1 MLMNNL
7 SIIVRYSHIFLNRKL
22 QELDIGH
29 AEQAILTYLID
40 KETVNQE
47 TIARHFMIDKGTIA
61 KTLSRLEKKH
71 YIKRF
76 PNLKNQREKLVS
88 LSEKGEEIINQMRS
102 VLDNWNICLF
112 EGIKQADKEK
122 FIEVASVV
130 ALNATKVIGEEWSG
144 GIGNDEK

>member
-7 SIIVRYSHIFLNRKL
+7 SIIVRYSHIYLNRKL

-29 AEQAILTYLID
+29 AEQAILAYLID

-61 KTLSRLEKKH
+61 KTLSRLEKKQ

-76 PNLKNQREKLVS
+76 TNLKNQREKLVS
-88 LSEKGEEIINQMRS
+88 LSEKGKEINNHMRK
-102 VLDNWNICLF
+102 VLDDWNTYLF
-112 EGIKQADKEK
+112 EGLNQEDKDKFYEAIAVIAANTTKAISEDWSDMGNGEK
-122 FIEVASVV
+122 
-130 ALNATKVIGEEWSG
+130 
-144 GIGNDEK
+144 

>member
-1 MLMNNL
+1 MLLNNL
-7 SIIVRYSHIFLNRKL
+7 SIIVRYSQIFLNRKL

-29 AEQAILTYLID
+29 AEQVILTYLID

-76 PNLKNQREKLVS
+76 TNLKNQREKLVS
-88 LSEKGEEIINQMRS
+88 LSEKGEEIISHMRR
-102 VLDNWNICLF
+102 VLDNWDICLF
-112 EGIKQADKEK
+112 EGINQTEKEK
-122 FIEVASVV
+122 FIEVTSVMAS
-130 ALNATKVIGEEWSG
+130 NATKVISEEWS